1 MGDRVDALSFKNK
14 ILIEKSIS
22 FHLEENN
29 MSDKIFEELLK
40 KASVNSALD
49 SEVMIKVSADE
60 LTTLRKKAAKL
71 EMSIEDLVR
80 VYVVNTTAFDKSHF
94 EGKKSSRKAVKPT
107 DAGENNV

>member
-1 MGDRVDALSFKNK
+1 
-14 ILIEKSIS
+14 
-22 FHLEENN
+22 
-29 MSDKIFEELLK
+29 MSDKIFDDLLK

-80 VYVVNTTAFDKSHF
+80 VYVVNTTAFDKSFF
-94 EGKKSSRKAVKPT
+94 EGKKSSRKTVKPT